1 MVQKIAIIGSG
12 MAGLAASWFL
22 GGERHHVTLFE
33 RQVRLGIGAHSVQAP
48 GGVVDVPLRVI
59 YPGYYPELFA
69 LLAQTGVLVEP
80 LDASLG
86 FSDLGG
92 ASYFRYSN
100 IHALGKTL
108 PWVTPATWLRGASR
122 DILFDLARFLWE
134 APKAL
139 AAGHLV
145 DRTIGDYL
153 DLQKYSSAFTDRFLI
168 PAFAG
173 INTVSC
179 QEVRDYPAEL
189 IAQYFNRDFIVSS
202 VYRAVGGAQA
212 IADALSQRVAQLR
225 LDARIRSVQRH
236 ARKVVITMEDG
247 SAETFDA
254 VVFATQANQV
264 MAMLGDASPAERAV
278 MQAVRYGSVR
288 VVMHHDVRLMP
299 SDRKDWGPVN
309 YVVAAGPPQDDYG
322 PLGGQRSTRS
332 DKRGGLLMSPNHD
345 RPMVS
350 IWVNRLLPAYQD
362 ARPLF
367 QTINPMLEPAAELVL
382 QDCSLQRPIVDLAT
396 QANLQQLDALH
407 AQPDRRVFFCGSYAA
422 QGIPLLESA
431 VASASRLA
439 QAGCFN

>member
-1 MVQKIAIIGSG
+1 MVQRIAIIGSG

-22 GGERHHVTLFE
+22 GERHQVTLFE
-33 RQVRLGIGAHSVQAP
+33 RQPRLGIGAHSVQAP

-59 YPGYYPELFA
+59 YPGYYPALFA
-69 LLAQTGVLVEP
+69 LLAQTGVPVEP

-86 FSDLGG
+86 FSDLGS

-100 IHALGKTL
+100 LHALGKTL
-108 PWVTPATWLRGASR
+108 PWVTPAAWLRGAPR
-122 DILFDLARFLWE
+122 HILLGLGRFLWE

-139 AAGHLV
+139 SAGHLA

-202 VYRAVGGAQA
+202 VYRAVGGANA
-212 IADALSQRVAQLR
+212 IAQALSARVAQMR
-225 LDARIRSVQRH
+225 LDVRIRNVHRLADH
-236 ARKVVITMEDG
+236 VLITMDDG
-247 SAETFDA
+247 STETFDA

-264 MAMLGDASPAERAV
+264 LAMLNDASGAERAV
-278 MQAVRYGSVR
+278 LEAVRYGAVR
-288 VVMHHDVRLMP
+288 VVMHHDARLMP
-299 SDRKDWGPVN
+299 PDRADWSPVN
-309 YVVAAGPPQDDYG
+309 YV
-322 PLGGQRSTRS
+322 L
-332 DKRGGLLMSPNHD
+332 SPDHD

-350 IWVNRLLPAYQD
+350 IWVNRLLPSYQD

-367 QTINPMLEPAAELVL
+367 QTINPMREPTAEQVL
-382 QDCSLQRPIVDLAT
+382 KDCNLQRPIVDLAT
-396 QANLQQLDALH
+396 QTNLLQLDALH
-407 AQPDRRVFFCGSYAA
+407 AQPQRRVFFCGAYAA

-431 VASASRLA
+431 VASAKRLA
-439 QAGCFN
+439 QSPLWT

>member
-1 MVQKIAIIGSG
+1 MVQHIAIIGSG

-22 GGERHHVTLFE
+22 GEKHKVTLFE
-33 RQVRLGIGAHSVQAP
+33 RQPRLGIGAHSVQAS

-69 LLAQTGVLVEP
+69 LLAQTGVAVEP

-92 ASYFRYSN
+92 ACYFRYRN
-100 IHALGKTL
+100 LHAVGKTL
-108 PWVTPATWLRGASR
+108 PWVTPGTWLRSTSR
-122 DILFDLARFLWE
+122 DILFDLGRFLWQ
-134 APKAL
+134 APRAL
-139 AAGHLV
+139 AAGDLA

-153 DLQKYSSAFTDRFLI
+153 DLQKYSSTFTDRFLI

-179 QEVRDYPAEL
+179 QEVRDYPAEV

-212 IADALSQRVAQLR
+212 IAQALTTRVAHLR
-225 LDARIRSVQRH
+225 LGAHIRSVRRQ
-236 ARKVVITMEDG
+236 ANTVAITMEDG
-247 SAETFDA
+247 SAETFDT

-264 MAMLGDASPAERAV
+264 MAMMDDASPDERSV
-278 MQAVRYGSVR
+278 LGAVRYGTVR
-288 VVMHHDVRLMP
+288 VVMHHDTRLMP
-299 SDRKDWGPVN
+299 TERADWCPVN
-309 YVVAAGPPQDDYG
+309 YLLAPQF
-322 PLGGQRSTRS
+322 
-332 DKRGGLLMSPNHD
+332 D

-367 QTINPMLEPAAELVL
+367 QTINPLVEPASELVL
-382 QDCSLQRPIVDLAT
+382 QDCSLQRPVVDLAT
-396 QANLQQLDALH
+396 QANPQRLEALH
-407 AQPDRRVFFCGSYAA
+407 VEPERRVFFCGSYAA
-422 QGIPLLESA
+422 PGIPLLESA
-431 VASASRLA
+431 VASVRRVV
-439 QAGCFN
+439 QAAIQL

>member
-1 MVQKIAIIGSG
+1 MVKKIAIVGSG

-22 GGERHHVTLFE
+22 GERHTVTLFE
-33 RQVRLGIGAHSVQAP
+33 RQARLGIGAHSVQAP

-69 LLAQTGVLVEP
+69 LLAQTGVQVEP
-80 LDASLG
+80 LDASIG

-92 ASYFRYSN
+92 SSYFRYSN
-100 IHALGKTL
+100 LHALGKTL
-108 PWVTPATWLRGASR
+108 PWVTPATWLCGASR
-122 DILFDLARFLWE
+122 DILFDLARFLWQ
-134 APKAL
+134 APQAL
-139 AAGHLV
+139 AAGHLL

-153 DLQKYSSAFTDRFLI
+153 DLQKYSTTFTDRFLI

-202 VYRAVGGAQA
+202 VYRAVGGAHA
-212 IADALSQRVAQLR
+212 IAAALSQRVAQLR
-225 LDARIRSVQRH
+225 LGANIRSVRRQ
-236 ARKVVITMEDG
+236 AKKVVITMEDD
-247 SAETFDA
+247 SAETFDT

-264 MAMLGDASPAERAV
+264 VAMLDDARPEERSV
-278 MQAVRYGSVR
+278 LQAVRYGGVR
-288 VVMHHDVRLMP
+288 VVMHHDTRLMP
-299 SDRKDWGPVN
+299 GDRKDWGPIN
-309 YVVAAGPPQDDYG
+309 Y
-322 PLGGQRSTRS
+322 
-332 DKRGGLLMSPNHD
+332 LMSPNHD

-362 ARPLF
+362 DRPLF
-367 QTINPMLEPAAELVL
+367 QTINPLVEPAADTVL

-396 QANLQQLDALH
+396 QANLQRLDALH
-407 AQPDRRVFFCGSYAA
+407 AQPERRVFFCGSYAA

-431 VASASRLA
+431 VASALRIA
-439 QAGCFN
+439 QADVFKP

>member
-1 MVQKIAIIGSG
+1 MVQHIAIIGSG

-22 GGERHHVTLFE
+22 GEKHKVTLFE
-33 RQVRLGIGAHSVQAP
+33 RQPRLGIGAHSVQAS

-69 LLAQTGVLVEP
+69 LLAQTGVAVEP

-92 ASYFRYSN
+92 ACYFRYRN
-100 IHALGKTL
+100 LHALGKTL
-108 PWVTPATWLRGASR
+108 PWVTPGTWLRSTSR
-122 DILFDLARFLWE
+122 DILFDLGRFLWQ
-134 APKAL
+134 APRAL
-139 AAGHLV
+139 AAGDLA

-153 DLQKYSSAFTDRFLI
+153 DLQKYSSTFTDRFLI

-179 QEVRDYPAEL
+179 QEVRDYPAEV

-212 IADALSQRVAQLR
+212 IAQALTTRVAHLR
-225 LDARIRSVQRH
+225 LGAHIRSVRRQ
-236 ARKVVITMEDG
+236 ANTVAITMEDG
-247 SAETFDA
+247 SAETFDT

-264 MAMLGDASPAERAV
+264 MAMMDDASPDERSV
-278 MQAVRYGSVR
+278 LGAVRYGTVR
-288 VVMHHDVRLMP
+288 VVMHHDTRLMP
-299 SDRKDWGPVN
+299 TERADWCPVN
-309 YVVAAGPPQDDYG
+309 YLLAPQF
-322 PLGGQRSTRS
+322 
-332 DKRGGLLMSPNHD
+332 D

-367 QTINPMLEPAAELVL
+367 QTINPLVEPASELVL
-382 QDCSLQRPIVDLAT
+382 QDCSLQRPVVDLAT
-396 QANLQQLDALH
+396 QANPQRLEALH
-407 AQPDRRVFFCGSYAA
+407 VEPERRVFFCGSYAA
-422 QGIPLLESA
+422 PGIPLLESA
-431 VASASRLA
+431 VASVRRVV
-439 QAGCFN
+439 QAAIQL

>member
-1 MVQKIAIIGSG
+1 MAQRIAIIGSG
-12 MAGLAASWFL
+12 VAGLAAAWFL
-22 GGERHHVTLFE
+22 GDRHSVTLIE
-33 RQVRLGIGAHSVQAP
+33 RQPSLGIGAHSVRAP

-59 YPGYYPELFA
+59 YLGYYPELFA
-69 LLAQTGVLVEP
+69 LLARTGVPVEP

-92 ASYFRYSN
+92 DSYFRYSN
-100 IHALGKTL
+100 LHVLGKTM

-122 DILFDLARFLWE
+122 HILLDLGRFLWE

-139 AAGHLV
+139 AAGQLV

-153 DLQKYSSAFTDRFLI
+153 DLQKYSDAFADRFLV

-189 IAQYFNRDFIVSS
+189 IAQYFNRDFMVSS
-202 VYRAVGGAQA
+202 VYRAVGGAGA
-212 IADALSQRVAQLR
+212 IAQALSARVAHLR
-225 LDARIRSVQRH
+225 LGAQIRSVRRTTSH
-236 ARKVVITMEDG
+236 VVIAMEDG
-247 SAETFDA
+247 RTETFDA

-264 MAMLGDASPAERAV
+264 MAMLHDASDTERAV
-278 MQAVRYGSVR
+278 LDAVRYGGVR

-299 SDRKDWGPVN
+299 ANRKDWGPVN
-309 YVVAAGPPQDDYG
+309 YILSPQ
-322 PLGGQRSTRS
+322 
-332 DKRGGLLMSPNHD
+332 HD

-350 IWVNRLLPAYQD
+350 IWVNRLLPTYQD

-367 QTINPMLEPAAELVL
+367 QTINPMLEPSPGLVL
-382 QDCSLQRPIVDLAT
+382 QDCSLQRPIVDLNT
-396 QANLQQLDALH
+396 HANLKQLDTLH
-407 AQPDRRVFFCGSYAA
+407 AQPDRHVFFCGSYAA

-431 VASASRLA
+431 VASARRIA
-439 QAGCFN
+439 QLNHFQAARA

>member
-1 MVQKIAIIGSG
+1 MSQRIAIIGSG

-22 GGERHHVTLFE
+22 GARHAVTLFE
-33 RQVRLGIGAHSVQAP
+33 RQPRLGIGAHSVQAP

-69 LLAQTGVLVEP
+69 LLAQTGVPVEP
-80 LDASLG
+80 LDASIG

-100 IHALGKTL
+100 IHALGKSL
-108 PWVTPATWLRGASR
+108 PWVTPATWLRNAPR
-122 DILFDLARFLWE
+122 RILFDLGRFLWE

-139 AAGHLV
+139 AAGALH

-153 DLQKYSSAFTDRFLI
+153 DLQKYTSDFTDRFLV

-202 VYRAVGGAQA
+202 VYRAVGGAAA
-212 IADALSQRVAQLR
+212 IAQALSARVAQLR
-225 LDARIRSVQRH
+225 LGACIRRVHRQADSVT
-236 ARKVVITMEDG
+236 ITMEDG
-247 SAETFDA
+247 STEQFDA

-264 MAMLGDASPAERAV
+264 MTMLDDASIEERAV
-278 MQAVRYGSVR
+278 MQAVRYGGVR
-288 VVMHHDVRLMP
+288 VVMHHDPRLMP
-299 SDRKDWGPVN
+299 GDRTDWGPVN
-309 YVVAAGPPQDDYG
+309 YVV
-322 PLGGQRSTRS
+322 
-332 DKRGGLLMSPNHD
+332 SPHHD

-350 IWVNRLLPAYQD
+350 IWVNRLLPDYRD

-382 QDCSLQRPIVDLAT
+382 QDCQLQRPIVDLAT

-407 AQPDRRVFFCGSYAA
+407 GQAGRRVFLCGSYAA

-431 VASASRLA
+431 VASALRIAQLDRLIA
-439 QAGCFN
+439 TRA

>member
-1 MVQKIAIIGSG
+1 MAQRIAIIGSG

-22 GGERHHVTLFE
+22 GDHHTVTLFE
-33 RQVRLGIGAHSVQAP
+33 RQPRLGIGAHSVQAP

-69 LLAQTGVLVEP
+69 LLAQTGVQVEP

-108 PWVTPATWLRGASR
+108 PWATPATWLHGASR
-122 DILFDLARFLWE
+122 QILLGLARFLWE

-139 AAGHLV
+139 AAGALA

-153 DLQKYSSAFTDRFLI
+153 DLQKYSSHFTDRFLI

-173 INTVSC
+173 INTVSS
-179 QEVRDYPAEL
+179 QEVRNYPANL
-189 IAQYFNRDFIVSS
+189 ITQYFNRDFIVSS
-202 VYRAVGGAQA
+202 VYRAVGGAAA
-212 IADALSQRVAQLR
+212 IAQALSARVAQVR
-225 LDARIRSVQRH
+225 LDAQIRSVHRH
-236 ARKVVITMEDG
+236 ARHAIITLEDG
-247 SAETFDA
+247 STETFDA
-254 VVFATQANQV
+254 IVFATQANQV
-264 MAMLGDASPAERAV
+264 MAMLKDASPDEQSV
-278 MQAVRYGSVR
+278 LQAVRYGGVR

-299 SDRKDWGPVN
+299 GDRNDWGPVN
-309 YVVAAGPPQDDYG
+309 YV
-322 PLGGQRSTRS
+322 
-332 DKRGGLLMSPNHD
+332 MSPEHD

-350 IWVNRLLPAYQD
+350 IWVNRLLPAYQH

-367 QTINPMLEPAAELVL
+367 QTINPMREPAAELVL
-382 QDCSLQRPIVDLAT
+382 QDCSLQRPVVDLAT
-396 QANLQQLDALH
+396 QSNLQRLDALH
-407 AQPDRRVFFCGSYAA
+407 AQPERQVFFCGSYAA

-431 VASASRLA
+431 VASALRLSRLEGFMPTA
-439 QAGCFN
+439 V